1 MFEELRDCKDHM
13 EVREYLNTFSKA
25 NLIAYIYKY
34 YPNSTGVKWQSKTK
48 KDLIQSIVNMYS
60 NVRRDERMDH
70 IKVWKKGVPK
80 MVHLFYFLYASI
92 KES

>member
-1 MFEELRDCKDHM
+1 MMFEELREFESNL

-70 IKVWKKGVPK
+70 IKV
-80 MVHLFYFLYASI
+80 
-92 KES
+92 

>member
-1 MFEELRDCKDHM
+1 
-13 EVREYLNTFSKA
+13 
-25 NLIAYIYKY
+25 
-34 YPNSTGVKWQSKTK
+34 
-48 KDLIQSIVNMYS
+48 MYS